1 MTNEQLLLV
10 IGVPILANGI
20 AITILAVTLSSR
32 ITGVETSLNKRIDD
46 LAHNVDKRIDDL
58 ARHVDRRFDDL
69 HAFLRV
75 VMGKL
80 DELDHRVTNLEQ
92 N

>member
-1 MTNEQLLLV
+1 MTTEQILLA
-10 IGVPILANGI
+10 IGVPIFFNGI
-20 AITILAVTLSSR
+20 AFTILAVTLSSR

-46 LAHNVDKRIDDL
+46 LAHHVDK
-58 ARHVDRRFDDL
+58 RFDDL